1 MTKEKAIIF
10 DLGGVL
16 IDWDPRHLYR
26 KILSDEAEIEDFL
39 TNICSPDWNARQDAG
54 RPFKDGVAL
63 LARQWPEKQQLIE
76 AYHTRWIEMI
86 GGPIQGTV
94 EIFKDLRAAGYPV
107 YALTNWSSE
116 TFALVRHRYNF
127 FEWFLGIVV
136 SGEEKLIKPDHA
148 IYHVLLDRYGLKPD
162 ETVFIDDSAAN
173 IEAAKGLGIDAIR
186 FTTPEHLQEALMDR
200 DIL

>member
-1 MTKEKAIIF
+1 MTNKKTIIF

-26 KILSDEAEIEDFL
+26 KILSDEAEIEHFL
-39 TNICSPDWNARQDAG
+39 TNICSPDWNAQQDAG
-54 RPFKDGVAL
+54 RPFKEGVAL
-63 LARQWPEKQQLIE
+63 LVRQWPEKQQLIE

-116 TFALVRHRYNF
+116 TFALVRHRYDF

-148 IYHVLLDRYGLKPD
+148 IYHVLLDRYELKPA